1 VNFEN
6 YNNIYKEILDD
17 ETGDLSANYLLNKYE
32 IKHDEELLNI
42 LSQIK
47 KNEYIS
53 SDNKIIN
60 RLINELDENDNLLDI
75 NEIINI
81 KDKVI
86 NSDGID
92 LENEDYDNTVDIK
105 TNEIIEDKSE
115 KSQEVIN
122 ETKKNKNYLL
132 YSLPVVIIGIAI
144 FIFNND
150 TQKEITTPISKVEN
164 IKVIEESKIE
174 KDLKKENN
182 PIPIVEIQK
191 ESAQPTSSVIE
202 NIEAENKKIKKEI
215 PVIVEENSNSEIT
228 LNKIEKSLPIETI
241 EVKKESPQLDSLND
255 IEKYVN
261 ELEVKDDKLFF
272 EGNYYSENN
281 NLFGFKI
288 FKITPLYVKFED
300 TNKNIRKRFLIKK

>member
-1 VNFEN
+1 MNFEN